1 MSFNI
6 QSELSKL
13 VLFHKPASFGGVS
26 PTINSNVK
34 VGVTHFPQGVQ
45 LNDVHA
51 MASGAEV
58 MVDRP
63 SLRTPQFSIDDGQM
77 LSDIS
82 ALADSDKLTILDDL
96 HAFRTLT
103 PESIQQA
110 ISKVLKE
117 EKSHIEQVVGDAQ
130 LPDEANLKQM
140 SQAIQLL
147 IASSFFK
154 DSFSGQLESNDGNR
168 GQQSIDSVKNDTF
181 VGIISNDLM
190 VELSKIIRKVMV
202 EINISDRRISADFL
216 QLNAKMVQAS
226 ADSTIR
232 EGKETFKGAMMGFFT
247 SLAITAAGSAFQA
260 IGLRQQQQS
269 IKHNLVPGNQNI
281 SGASKLSGLNGK
293 VGSDAAKPNTL
304 NLTGKDGSTVTLS
317 SQPTQNQKNLASQ
330 RVEEAGI
337 RTRDLGMSQHEKHDQ
352 IMNKSRVQMGV
363 AEQASRMSDNAGQLA
378 TTSNQVNV
386 KSAEADKM
394 MEQSVADIARSVSAD
409 KDKQI
414 DKSQDLVKQMLEYLR
429 EIREVSFK
437 AMQSLVRG

>member
-6 QSELSKL
+6 QSELSKPVL
-13 VLFHKPASFGGVS
+13 VHEPASFGGIS
-26 PTINSNVK
+26 PAMNRHVNTGEAHV
-34 VGVTHFPQGVQ
+34 PQGVQ
-45 LNDVHA
+45 LNDVHV
-51 MASGAEV
+51 MASGAEI
-58 MVDRP
+58 MVDKP
-63 SLRTPQFSIDDGQM
+63 LLKMSQFSIHDNQM
-77 LSDIS
+77 LSDIRE
-82 ALADSDKLTILDDL
+82 LADSDKLTTLDDL

-110 ISKVLKE
+110 ISKVLTE
-117 EKSHIEQVVGDAQ
+117 EKSHIEQLVEDAQ
-130 LPDEANLKQM
+130 LPDEADLKQI
-140 SQAIQLL
+140 SQAIQVLV
-147 IASSFFK
+147 ASSFFK
-154 DSFSGQLESNDGNR
+154 DSSSGQLESDNR
-168 GQQSIDSVKNDTF
+168 NSGQQPIDSVKNDTF
-181 VGIISNDLM
+181 IGIISNDLM
-190 VELSKIIRKVMV
+190 VELSKIIRKVMA

-216 QLNAKMVQAS
+216 QLNAQMVQAS

-260 IGLRQQQQS
+260 RGLRQQQQS

-293 VGSDAAKPNTL
+293 VGSDTTKPNAL
-304 NLTGKDGSTVTLS
+304 NLTGKEGSTVTLS
-317 SQPTQNQKNLASQ
+317 NQATQNQKNLASQ
-330 RVEEAGI
+330 RIEEASK
-337 RTRDLGMSQHEKHDQ
+337 RTRYLGVSQHEKHDQ
-352 IMNKSRVQMGV
+352 VMNKSRVQMGV

-414 DKSQDLVKQMLEYLR
+414 DKSQDLAKQMQEYLR
-429 EIREVSFK
+429 EIREGSLRT
-437 AMQSLVRG
+437 MQSLVRG